1 MDEQFEMISSNPDV
15 IIATPGRLLHLAVEM
30 NLDLRSVQY
39 VVFDEADR
47 LFEMGFETSL
57 TEIIHRLPPSRQ
69 TLLFSAT
76 LPKSLV
82 EFAKAGLL
90 NPKLVRLDAESKIS
104 ADLRMAFFSVKQD
117 EKDAC
122 LLLLLRDVIRIPLG
136 VNAPHDQERRR
147 EAKSKHVAQEQFTAP
162 HQTLVFAATK
172 HHVEYLTALLTAA
185 GYAVSHIY
193 GSLDQSARTRQMDQ
207 FRCGRT
213 SVLVVTD
220 VAARGID
227 IPVLAN
233 VVNYDFPQGAR
244 VFVHRVGRTA
254 RAGRSGWAW
263 SFVSPTELPYL
274 VELQL
279 FLGRPLT
286 HNAPGDSEA
295 SYTESLVIGAFPRES
310 VDEDVEYIRALGAEH
325 HALPTLQNIMRKGQG
340 LYERTRGRACPAGYT
355 RAKEMSRDAA
365 RWGLVNAGTGA
376 STHPVL
382 RLKNHPAGK
391 SPMVEDGRRRALLAA
406 VDSFRPVETA
416 LEIGSRGKNGNADL
430 MKERRKALSKAMER
444 REMTRVSDG
453 GGGTA
458 ENEDHS
464 REAGDVEMADDS
476 DINAVFG
483 AVPSKPS
490 KGIYHDS
497 EFYMPYSQVVSNA
510 ERGCVYLSLI
520 NVKLTKSRY
529 SLRDG
534 ETFAEQARHATFDL
548 AGDEGMVAQRRAQSK
563 MVWNK
568 KKKKFVRGDGQ
579 GSDNVKM
586 VRAESGIK
594 LPASYRSGR
603 FDEWRVK
610 ARVSLPRVGE
620 AVPDRRPPDRKRFK
634 HTSNPTAKPLDKLTT
649 SYERKARVQK
659 KVEAVGAVSTGE
671 PTKKGRHT
679 TARRYGSK
687 PLGRV
692 RSEIKSVEQIRKAR
706 KVMEK
711 RKAKNA
717 RPNRKKGRR

>member
-1 MDEQFEMISSNPDV
+1 
-15 IIATPGRLLHLAVEM
+15 
-30 NLDLRSVQY
+30 
-39 VVFDEADR
+39 
-47 LFEMGFETSL
+47 
-57 TEIIHRLPPSRQ
+57 
-69 TLLFSAT
+69 
-76 LPKSLV
+76 
-82 EFAKAGLL
+82 
-90 NPKLVRLDAESKIS
+90 
-104 ADLRMAFFSVKQD
+104 
-117 EKDAC
+117 
-122 LLLLLRDVIRIPLG
+122 
-136 VNAPHDQERRR
+136 
-147 EAKSKHVAQEQFTAP
+147 
-162 HQTLVFAATK
+162 
-172 HHVEYLTALLTAA
+172 
-185 GYAVSHIY
+185 
-193 GSLDQSARTRQMDQ
+193 
-207 FRCGRT
+207 
-213 SVLVVTD
+213 
-220 VAARGID
+220 
-227 IPVLAN
+227 
-233 VVNYDFPQGAR
+233 
-244 VFVHRVGRTA
+244 
-254 RAGRSGWAW
+254 
-263 SFVSPTELPYL
+263 
-274 VELQL
+274 
-279 FLGRPLT
+279 
-286 HNAPGDSEA
+286 
-295 SYTESLVIGAFPRES
+295 
-310 VDEDVEYIRALGAEH
+310 
-325 HALPTLQNIMRKGQG
+325 
-340 LYERTRGRACPAGYT
+340 
-355 RAKEMSRDAA
+355 
-365 RWGLVNAGTGA
+365 
-376 STHPVL
+376 
-382 RLKNHPAGK
+382 
-391 SPMVEDGRRRALLAA
+391 
-406 VDSFRPVETA
+406 
-416 LEIGSRGKNGNADL
+416 
-430 MKERRKALSKAMER
+430 
-444 REMTRVSDG
+444 
-453 GGGTA
+453 
-458 ENEDHS
+458 
-464 REAGDVEMADDS
+464 
-476 DINAVFG
+476 
-483 AVPSKPS
+483 
-490 KGIYHDS
+490 
-497 EFYMPYSQVVSNA
+497 VSNA